1 MTPDHI
7 NCIDCI
13 HFDLRTAPAM
23 AKQGYGVCGKDGRS
37 GRYESAT
44 FSRTCRMFEAEPTE
58 NSQKRRVWLEAERQ
72 RFEEKIMGAA

>member
-1 MTPDHI
+1 MTPGQV

-23 AKQGYGVCGKDGRS
+23 AKQGYGVCGKDDRP

-44 FSRTCRMFEAEPTE
+44 FSRTCRMFEAGPVE
-58 NSQKRRVWLEAERQ
+58 NSQKRRAWLEAEQ
-72 RFEEKIMGAA
+72 KRFIEKITEAS